1 VPPAGRTSAVDTVGR
16 IIDQHHPLWSLFTV
30 LAAQRPQQKRQPGHW
45 TTPRPLWHNQG
56 RCADAWD
63 LLAPIYGWFTE
74 GFDMPG
80 LKDAKALLLRQT
92 AGQSRS

>member
-1 VPPAGRTSAVDTVGR
+1 VDTVGR
-16 IIDQHHPLWSLFTV
+16 IIDQHHPLWPLFTA
-30 LAAQRPQQKRQPGHW
+30 LAAQALSRNASRAIG
-45 TTPRPLWHNQG
+45 PRRARLWHNQG
-56 RCADAWD
+56 RCADDRD

-74 GFDMPG
+74 GFDTPG